1 MACCSVLWQIY
12 PATEFTSALSRT
24 TMLPAHDI
32 KSSVFA
38 RTSGPTIEG
47 ETVYCLYYG
56 EKDGI

>member
-1 MACCSVLWQIY
+1 
-12 PATEFTSALSRT
+12 
-24 TMLPAHDI
+24 MLPAHDI
-32 KSSVFA
+32 KSSVFT